1 MADIDGKIAGSG
13 KLREDRDDGEGGE
26 DGEVVAGNRGGWAAG
41 ALLAVG

>member
-13 KLREDRDDGEGGE
+13 KLREDGDDGE